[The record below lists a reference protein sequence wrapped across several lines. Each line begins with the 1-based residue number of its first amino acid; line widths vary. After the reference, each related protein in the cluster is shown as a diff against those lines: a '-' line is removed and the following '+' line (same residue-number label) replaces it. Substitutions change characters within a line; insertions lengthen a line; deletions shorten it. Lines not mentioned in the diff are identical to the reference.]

1 MQPSMEHWWARTKMR
16 FVSYWKRWPQTTNG
30 NQSSTEED
38 HMCTWTRRFIR
49 NSSPTCFNHK
59 AIGAANVSAIH
70 TPTSACN
77 SCGGHT
83 NDDCQDTTF
92 LRSLKTN
99 MQTTLTTS
107 NDLTI
112 PTPIHT
118 TPDGETTQIFLGAT
132 TSWSLTTFNNNI
144 NHSRWRNQTWMKHWH
159 SFQQVQQLIW
169 RTRIKASRTKLH
181 PYTTLKYK

>member
-1 MQPSMEHWWARTKMR
+1 MAIRVAPKNIACVHELDALSVIQAQLALITK
-16 FVSYWKRWPQTTNG
+16 QL
-30 NQSSTEED
+30 
-38 HMCTWTRRFIR
+38 
-49 NSSPTCFNHK
+49 
-59 AIGAANVSAIH
+59 GAANVSAIQ

-132 TSWSLTTFNNNI
+132 TS
-144 NHSRWRNQTWMKHWH
+144 
-159 SFQQVQQLIW
+159 
-169 RTRIKASRTKLH
+169 
-181 PYTTLKYK
+181 